1 MASLTLRFGATGATG
16 VKNAPLTNAEI
27 DANFVNLNADIQ
39 TRVLTSDYSD
49 ADVLDKIKNVDGD
62 GSGLDAD
69 LLDGLNAVSGATG
82 ASIVSRSSTGSFAA
96 NIITAAQL
104 NGALYVPST
113 KTVVFEGSTDN
124 DYETTLTV
132 VDPTLDRTITLPNV
146 DGTVVTTGDTGSV
159 TNAMLAGSIAN
170 NKLANSAITIDGNSV
185 SLGGTLTLG
194 LGAVSGNNTWTG
206 TQTFRD
212 NKFAITDDVDNTK
225 VLNIQVSNIGTGT
238 TKTLTA
244 PNANG
249 VIATQE
255 YVQTAPS
262 SGVGVNS
269 QGVKTISTSAPS
281 GGSNGDIWYRV

>member
-1 MASLTLRFGATGATG
+1 MADLTLRFGATGATG
-16 VKNAPLTNAEI
+16 VKNEPLTNIEI
-27 DANFVNLNADIQ
+27 DNNFKNLNADIQ

-49 ADVLDKIKNVDGD
+49 TDVLDKIKNVDGT

-69 LLDGLNAVSGATG
+69 LLDGLNAVTGATG
-82 ASIVSRSSTGSFAA
+82 ASIVSRSSTGSFSG
-96 NIITAAQL
+96 NIITATQL
-104 NGALYVPST
+104 NGALYVPAT
-113 KTVVFEGSTDN
+113 KTVVFEGTTDN

-170 NKLANSAITIDGNSV
+170 NKLANSSISIDGNSV
-185 SLGGTLTLG
+185 ALGDSLTLG
-194 LGAVSGNNTWTG
+194 LGAVSGDNTWTG
-206 TQTFRD
+206 TQTFVD
-212 NKFAITDDVDNTK
+212 NKFVIVDNADNTK
-225 VLNIQVSNIGTGT
+225 KLNLQISNIGTGT

-249 VIATQE
+249 IIATQE